1 MYSMGYGM
9 GKGRKGREK
18 RENEWVAD
26 HPTIDILDAG
36 SCVIGGM
43 THNSIIRIQ

>member
-1 MYSMGYGM
+1 MAWER
-9 GKGRKGREK
+9 GKRVREKRKK
-18 RENEWVAD
+18 RENERVAD
-26 HPTIDILDAG
+26 PSHSDIPDAG